1 MVNRALGI
9 RQMGI
14 ISFGELKVLGVT
26 LESEVSRTGCINE
39 SARQLLLVCVI
50 IGALITSSCRHEQSA
65 LTAPLIKAGSGQ
77 PAQIEV
83 GNLSR
88 SLDSLLGKSDY
99 AIMNQFGL
107 SKNDLKDDRVQCAL
121 YDATNENAGSLPAV
135 SFSFNKHHLQK
146 ISLVFA
152 RHDVAAKAK
161 SDRRKKP
168 SRRYYSQ
175 ASLMIGADEQ
185 TRWNKLKMLLF
196 TNALTEAK
204 VLERLGPCF
213 YMPADRKLEFDSE
226 NFQMCYDLGESVYEG
241 NDSFTKTASF
251 VFEQGALVENVLEV
265 RKGLVFWSQPS
276 SIFDVPILE
285 HTRKPRLSRPG
296 R

>member
-1 MVNRALGI
+1 M
-9 RQMGI
+9 
-14 ISFGELKVLGVT
+14 T
-26 LESEVSRTGCINE
+26 LEVEVSRTSCIND

-50 IGALITSSCRHEQSA
+50 IGALVTSSCSHEQSVS
-65 LTAPLIKAGSGQ
+65 TAPLTKAGSRQ
-77 PAQIEV
+77 RAQIEV
-83 GNLSR
+83 GHFSR
-88 SLDSLLGKSDY
+88 SIDSLLGKSDY

-107 SKNDLKDDRVQCAL
+107 SKNDLKDDRIQCAL
-121 YDATNENAGSLPAV
+121 YDATNKNAGGLLPTV
-135 SFSFNKHHLQK
+135 SFSFAKHNLQK

-152 RHDVAAKAK
+152 RHDIAAKAK

-175 ASLMIGADEQ
+175 ASLMVGADEQ

-196 TNALTEAK
+196 TNVLTEAK
-204 VLERLGPCF
+204 VLEMLGPCF

-226 NFQMCYDLGESVYEG
+226 NFQMCYDLDESVYEG
-241 NDSFTKTASF
+241 NESFTKTASF
-251 VFEQGALVENVLEV
+251 VFVQGALIENVLEV

-276 SIFDVPILE
+276 SIFDSPILE
-285 HTRKPRLSRPG
+285 RIRKPTLSKPG